1 MPVTHNRYRPATT
14 PHIIPAEELD
24 AGQKAQLVNGCPA
37 GLFRYTADG
46 GLTVDFHGC
55 LECGTC
61 RLLCDPD
68 TLARWQYPASGFG
81 IVYRF
86 G

>member
-1 MPVTHNRYRPATT
+1 MPVTHNRYRPAKTS
-14 PHIIPAEELD
+14 HIIPAAGLND
-24 AGQKAQLVNGCPA
+24 AQKAELVNSCPA

-46 GLTVDFHGC
+46 GLAVDFRGC

-61 RLLCDPD
+61 RLLCDPE
-68 TLARWQYPASGFG
+68 TLARWHYPASGYG